1 MNWDQLKTILWLRWR
16 LAKNQWTRGKGVGAV
31 IAAIVAVGACV
42 MGFVCGAASL
52 LVGMYALREV
62 KTVVLWE
69 IWCGVTLGFLFFW
82 MIGLLQE
89 IQRSETID
97 LQRLMHL
104 PVALGQMFTINYIAS
119 HFSLSLIIAVPA
131 MTGLALGLAISRG
144 PAMMLLVPLFLSLI
158 FAVTAWTYCL
168 RGWLAALMSNP
179 RRRRNVTMV
188 IVVCFILL
196 GQAPNLYFNVFR
208 NYDRPA
214 AGATSEEIKRQRA
227 ARDAAN
233 HEQFNQILA
242 VQQFIPPLWLAAG
255 AQALAEGR
263 AWPALLGMAGFC
275 AIGALGL
282 RRAYQGTMRFYL
294 GESGG
299 KAGARTQ
306 PTRIPSAPTAAGPVA
321 SARAGRSMVELRLP
335 GVPEQAA
342 ALALATFRSMLRAP
356 EVKIAWASSFIV
368 PLIVGASILFRP
380 SLKVPEAGKP
390 FIATAAV
397 AFSVFMLVQFF
408 ANVFGFDR
416 DGFRALVL
424 SPVDRKFFLLGKNL
438 ACLPVGLVGGLTL
451 LVLSS
456 ARLHPPLLVFL
467 SAVLQLAS
475 ILLLTGLAGNLF
487 SILIP
492 YRIQQGSMKP
502 TKMPGLAILMIVV
515 CQMLFPI
522 AMAPAFLPPLAEYLW
537 QLAGWPAAV
546 PVNLIVSAAL
556 LALMALIYWQTL
568 DPMGRLL
575 QRRETRILGAVTA
588 AVE

>member
-31 IAAIVAVGACV
+31 IAGIVAFAACV
-42 MGFVCGAASL
+42 IGCVSGVAAL
-52 LVGMYALREV
+52 LVGVYALRDV
-62 KTVVLWE
+62 KTVVLWGV
-69 IWCGVTLGFLFFW
+69 WCGVTAAFLFFW
-82 MIGLLQE
+82 MIGLVHE

-104 PVALGQMFTINYIAS
+104 PVALGQMFIINYIAS
-119 HFSLSLIIAVPA
+119 YFALSLVIALPA
-131 MTGLALGLAISRG
+131 MMGLALGLTLSRG
-144 PAMMLLVPLFLSLI
+144 PAMLLLVPLSLGLI
-158 FAVTAWTYCL
+158 FTVTAWTYCL

-188 IVVCFILL
+188 IVMSFILL

-208 NYDRPA
+208 RYDPPA
-214 AGATSEEIKRQRA
+214 AGATPEEIKRQRL
-227 ARDAAN
+227 AREAAN
-233 HEQFNQILA
+233 DNQFNRVLA
-242 VQQFIPPLWLAAG
+242 VQQYIPPLWLPAG

-263 AWPALLGMAGFC
+263 AWPALLGILGFC

-299 KAGARTQ
+299 KAGAPTQ
-306 PTRIPSAPTAAGPVA
+306 PTRLPSAPSAAGAPA
-321 SARAGRSMVELRLP
+321 PANAGRSMLELRLP

-356 EVKIAWASSFIV
+356 EVKIAWGSSFLV

-380 SLKVPEAGKP
+380 SLKVPEAAKP

-408 ANVFGFDR
+408 GNVFGFDR

-424 SPVDRKFFLLGKNL
+424 SPVDRKLILLGKNL
-438 ACLPVGLVGGLTL
+438 ACLPVGLVGGLML

-456 ARLHPPLLVFL
+456 VRLHPPPLVFV
-467 SAVLQLAS
+467 AAMLQLAT
-475 ILLLTGLAGNLF
+475 ILLLTGLAGNLC

-502 TKMPGLAILMIVV
+502 TKMPGLAILTIVV

-537 QLAGWPAAV
+537 HLAGWPALV
-546 PVNLIVSAAL
+546 PVNLILSAGL
-556 LALMALIYWQTL
+556 LALMVLIYWQTL

-575 QRRETRILGAVTA
+575 QRRETRILGAVTV